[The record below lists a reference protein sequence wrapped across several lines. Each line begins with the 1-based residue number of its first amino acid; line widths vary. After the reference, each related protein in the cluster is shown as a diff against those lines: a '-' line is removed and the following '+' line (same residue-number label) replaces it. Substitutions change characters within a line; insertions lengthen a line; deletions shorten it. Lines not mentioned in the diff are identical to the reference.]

1 MPNFRSTFHFATDM
15 YTAMSARNISLLSAG
30 VAFFAL
36 LAVFPGIAALV
47 SVFGF
52 FADPLVIQDQ
62 LSLLQDLV
70 PPAAYTLMSNQIIR
84 LVWANDGVLGWTS
97 VISVL
102 VALFLAR
109 RGVDAM
115 LIGLCTIH
123 GTPRRSGLSH
133 ALRVAV
139 ITFGMLIVGVVAL
152 LSILILPVLFAFFP
166 IIGIQALMVE
176 VMRWFVSLGLVAL
189 WIWVFYRIGP
199 NRSDKTHAVLLPGLI
214 MAMGLW
220 VSASAGFSFYLSN
233 FGNYN
238 EIYGS
243 IGAVVALLMWFYIS
257 AYAVLL
263 GAVLNATLEMRRAQ
277 HDPEA
282 RAKLQGPIKP
292 MSGENDPPETT

>member
-1 MPNFRSTFHFATDM
+1 MDM
-15 YTAMSARNISLLSAG
+15 YKAMNARNIGLLAAG

-47 SVFGF
+47 SVFGV
-52 FADPLVIQDQ
+52 FADPLMIQDQ
-62 LSLLQDLV
+62 LALLQDLV
-70 PPAAYTLMSNQIIR
+70 PPAAFTLMSNQITRI
-84 LVWANDGVLGWTS
+84 VWASEGVLGWTS
-97 VISVL
+97 AISII

-115 LIGLCTIH
+115 LLGLCAIH
-123 GTPRRSGLSH
+123 GTPRRSGPAH

-166 IIGIQALMVE
+166 ILGVQALLVE
-176 VMRWFVSLGLVAL
+176 VTRWFVSLGLVAL

-199 NRSDKTHAVLLPGLI
+199 NRTDNSNAVLNPGLVAA
-214 MAMGLW
+214 MALW
-220 VSASAGFSFYLSN
+220 ISASAAFSYYLSN

-263 GAVLNATLEMRRAQ
+263 GAVLNATLEVRQA
-277 HDPEA
+277 D
-282 RAKLQGPIKP
+282 AKDTSIEEQDIFKS
-292 MSGENDPPETT
+292 MSGETDPPEKV

>member
-1 MPNFRSTFHFATDM
+1 MPSLRSSFRFMMDM
-15 YTAMSARNISLLSAG
+15 YTAMNTRNIGLLSAG

-52 FADPLVIQDQ
+52 FADPLMIQDQ

-70 PPAAYTLMSNQIIR
+70 PPAAFTLMSNQITR
-84 LVWANDGVLGWTS
+84 LVWANEGVLGWTS
-97 VISVL
+97 AISIL

-115 LIGLCTIH
+115 LIGLCAIH

-133 ALRVAV
+133 AMRVAV

-166 IIGIQALMVE
+166 IIGIQGLMVE
-176 VMRWFVSLGLVAL
+176 VTRWFVSLGLVAL

-199 NRSDKTHAVLLPGLI
+199 NRNDKSYAVLRPGLV
-214 MAMGLW
+214 MAMALW
-220 VSASAGFSFYLSN
+220 VSASAGFSYYLSN

-263 GAVLNATLEMRRAQ
+263 GAVLNATLEMHHA
-277 HDPEA
+277 HADTKVTSEW
-282 RAKLQGPIKP
+282 QGPVKP
-292 MSGENDPPETT
+292 MSDETGPPESL

>member
-1 MPNFRSTFHFATDM
+1 MPSFRSAFHFATDM
-15 YTAMSARNISLLSAG
+15 YSAMNTRNISLLSAG

-52 FADPLVIQDQ
+52 FADPLMIQDQ

-70 PPAAYTLMSNQIIR
+70 PPAAFTLMSNQITR
-84 LVWANDGVLGWTS
+84 LVWANEGVLGWTS
-97 VISVL
+97 AISIL

-115 LIGLCTIH
+115 LIGLCAIH

-166 IIGIQALMVE
+166 IIGIQGLMVE
-176 VMRWFVSLGLVAL
+176 VTRWFVSLGLVAL

-199 NRSDKTHAVLLPGLI
+199 NRSDQSHAVLQPGLI
-214 MAMGLW
+214 AAMGLW
-220 VSASAGFSFYLSN
+220 VSASGGFSFYLSN

-263 GAVLNATLEMRRAQ
+263 GAVLNATIEKRRVQ
-277 HDPEA
+277 YDTEV
-282 RAKLQGPIKP
+282 RTKWQGPIKP
-292 MSGENDPPETT
+292 MSDENGPPETM

>member
-1 MPNFRSTFHFATDM
+1 MI
-15 YTAMSARNISLLSAG
+15 ARNIGLLSAG

-52 FADPLVIQDQ
+52 FADPLMIQDQ

-70 PPAAYTLMSNQIIR
+70 PPAAFTLMSNQITR
-84 LVWANDGVLGWTS
+84 LVWANEGVLGWTS
-97 VISVL
+97 AISIL

-115 LIGLCTIH
+115 LVGLCAIH

-133 ALRVAV
+133 AMRVAI

-166 IIGIQALMVE
+166 IVGFQAMLIE
-176 VMRWFVSLGLVAL
+176 ITRWMVSLGLVAL

-199 NRSDKTHAVLLPGLI
+199 NRSDRDFAVLRPGLV
-214 MAMGLW
+214 MAMSLW
-220 VSASAGFSFYLSN
+220 ISASAGFSYYLSN

-263 GAVLNATLEMRRAQ
+263 GAVLNATLEMRHINATTETRA
-277 HDPEA
+277 EW
-282 RAKLQGPIKP
+282 QGPIKP
-292 MSGENDPPETT
+292 MSGETDPPETL